1 MTGADGRRPV
11 RVATEVD
18 SDAARRAF
26 VEITGR
32 ADTTAGARKTK
43 DGN

>member
-1 MTGADGRRPV
+1 MG
-11 RVATEVD
+11 VD
-18 SDAARRAF
+18 SDAARWAF

-32 ADTTAGARKTK
+32 ADAAAGARKTE

>member
-1 MTGADGRRPV
+1 
-11 RVATEVD
+11 VD

-26 VEITGR
+26 VEITGQ
-32 ADTTAGARKTK
+32 ADTAAGARKTE